1 MKPYFHVATTCLLF
15 LWGAFSGCATAKPA
29 PAHHGAFFRTSWQ
42 PLYTASNGPRA
53 SAGTPQKSVNSN
65 IANSIDAFR
74 AHVVVAALQLY
85 RESESANH
93 FGAVDIVRIFDR
105 AGCNKCFA
113 GINSVP
119 ALVKEANR
127 LHAYRSTDRPQPG
140 DLILF
145 HNQVDRNRNGQS
157 DDWYT
162 GVGVIIEIGRHTY
175 IAITRTEGRLRKV
188 YITPDGPMV
197 RTYNGETLNSFVK
210 IANPHDPV
218 DAEYLAGQLYA
229 GYVDTGI
236 VYGRYPSN

>member
-1 MKPYFHVATTCLLF
+1 MKPYFHFAITCL
-15 LWGAFSGCATAKPA
+15 LWGAFSGCATSTP
-29 PAHHGAFFRTSWQ
+29 PPPHHGAFFRTSWQ
-42 PLYTASNGPRA
+42 PLYTASHDSRA
-53 SAGTPQKSVNSN
+53 SAGTPKKRTARNTADSV
-65 IANSIDAFR
+65 DAFR
-74 AHVVVAALQLY
+74 ATIVAASLQLY
-85 RESESANH
+85 RESESADH
-93 FGAVDIVRIFDR
+93 YGAVDIVRIFDR
-105 AGCNKCFA
+105 AGCSRCFA
-113 GINSVP
+113 GMRNVP

-127 LHAYRSTDRPQPG
+127 LHAYRSTDKPQPG

-162 GVGVIIEIGRHTY
+162 GVGVIIESGRHTY

-197 RTYNGETLNSFVK
+197 RTYNGAPHNSFVK
-210 IANPHDPV
+210 IAKPHDPV

-229 GYVDTGI
+229 GFIDTGI